1 MVAVALVAV
10 YVPLRAA
17 GSPEPWTLA
26 WLVAAVAATLV
37 SPACGL
43 TILAAIGPF
52 TQAVGDDGRISAV
65 PFLLAA
71 LGAGTAV
78 RLVIARP
85 WPRPSLPLILAA
97 IVFMGTAVGVL
108 ITTLSFGLDRGMQ
121 GAQLWVPGI
130 GGAMTVLICSAWVAS
145 RGDLRPLLVATASVS
160 VGATLSL
167 LNLASGDE
175 LRTSLLAWLLRADID
190 PNRLGGLIPAPNAA
204 AAIFLVGFSVAAGL
218 ALLHWRR
225 EVRFVA
231 LGAAAVQLVALAL
244 THSRAAL
251 LGLCLAGAVLIWR
264 RWRRLGR
271 LTAFAVVIV
280 AAAVAISAGIIR
292 DVPVVADENRLA
304 AWVAS
309 VRMWLDHP
317 LVGAGFRSFE
327 WLHGQYGSPILDA
340 PHNEWLRFF
349 AEEGTFVGVA
359 GVVFA
364 LVTPI
369 SLLRVPGYVGAG
381 AAAAAAGLFMM
392 ASFNNP
398 FLYPQ
403 VNVPGFLIIGA
414 GLGLALRRF
423 DEPSEPGESPT
434 HT

>member
-17 GSPEPWTLA
+17 GAPEPWTLA

-52 TQAVGDDGRISAV
+52 TEAVGDDGRISAV
-65 PFLLAA
+65 PLLLAA

-97 IVFMGTAVGVL
+97 IVFIGTAVGVL

-121 GAQLWVPGI
+121 AAQLWIPGI
-130 GGAMTVLICSAWVAS
+130 GGAMTVLICSAWVAW
-145 RGDLRPLLVATASVS
+145 RGDLRPLLVAAASVS

-244 THSRAAL
+244 THSRSAL
-251 LGLCLAGAVLIWR
+251 LGLCLAGAVFVWR

-292 DVPVVADENRLA
+292 DVPVGADENRLA
-304 AWVAS
+304 VWVAS

-340 PHNEWLRFF
+340 PHNEWLRLF
-349 AEEGTFVGVA
+349 AEEGTFLGVA
-359 GVVFA
+359 GAAFA

-369 SLLRVPGYVGAG
+369 SL
-381 AAAAAAGLFMM
+381 
-392 ASFNNP
+392 
-398 FLYPQ
+398 
-403 VNVPGFLIIGA
+403 
-414 GLGLALRRF
+414 
-423 DEPSEPGESPT
+423 
-434 HT
+434 